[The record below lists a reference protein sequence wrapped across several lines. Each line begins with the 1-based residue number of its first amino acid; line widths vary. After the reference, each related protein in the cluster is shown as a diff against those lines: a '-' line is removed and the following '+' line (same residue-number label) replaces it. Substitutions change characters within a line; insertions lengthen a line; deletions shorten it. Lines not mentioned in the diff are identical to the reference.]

1 MGFLVW
7 KRWRE
12 ELLKLGGPWSTPP
25 SHVSDVLELLCTR
38 TGDQEHRQKQPR
50 DPPEML
56 LLPPLLWAGS
66 LAQHPGYGLEVQGQV
81 TVQEG
86 LCVFI
91 PCQFSYPREGWT
103 DFHPA
108 LGYWFR
114 DGADV
119 FYGAPVATNHP
130 DRSVQGETQGRFHL
144 LGDPQNNC
152 SLDIRDARRGD
163 DGTYFFRVER
173 GHMKWNYIYPKLSVH
188 VTALNQTPDIQ
199 IPGTLESGRP
209 SSLTCAVP
217 WACERGTPPTFSW
230 TSAALPSLG
239 PSTRLSSVPTLTP
252 RPQDHGTSLTCQVTF
267 PGARV
272 TVERT
277 VQLSVSYAP
286 QNLTLSL
293 FRGNSTVQEI
303 LGNATS
309 LRVPGGQMLR
319 LVCGAHGNPPPRLSW
334 SRGGSTFS
342 PSQTLDPGVLEL
354 PQVVPEDE
362 GEFTCHAQHP
372 LGSHHISLSLVV
384 QGSSCPCRQ
393 DSGGQEGSWPL
404 LLTLLRGALMG
415 TGFLLTYVFTWIYYT
430 RFRISQGD
438 GMANLAEPSSS
449 SQQCHLGSRALQN
462 GTNSSAT
469 ESSQEEL
476 ADSIFHPPTSD
487 VLQRLNA
494 R

>member
-188 VTALNQTPDIQ
+188 VTD
-199 IPGTLESGRP
+199 
-209 SSLTCAVP
+209 
-217 WACERGTPPTFSW
+217 
-230 TSAALPSLG
+230 
-239 PSTRLSSVPTLTP
+239 
-252 RPQDHGTSLTCQVTF
+252 
-267 PGARV
+267 
-272 TVERT
+272 
-277 VQLSVSYAP
+277 AP

-494 R
+494 RRPQRHIRGGPGYPCPSLQITPRRQHSA